1 MHYRVIRDDQEYGP
15 YTIEEITQYVN
26 EGSILPSDHVHNGM
40 EWQPVSQF
48 LKNPH
53 KATASMH
60 SISSVANAK
69 PDWSST
75 NSKNSSIGF
84 WNDHIGMMFGRFIKW
99 GVLSV
104 IVFFGV
110 YYFSTFIMKNTYV
123 TVKSPASSKFSL
135 SSGDVLLYEGSPY
148 TGTKSEFYPDGRK
161 RAEMYYKNGRRFGIS
176 NAWHEN
182 GQKWARADFKNGIP
196 EGRSIIWYESG
207 LVKKMDM
214 YFEKGIPDGEAK
226 YWHENDQLLYD
237 AVYNNGIPESMK
249 GWRENG
255 DPWFHLDLNEDSEIA
270 KVWNT
275 KGEMIDP
282 EGLESGQEMEKFKKM
297 FEEFITDNIWVL
309 SL

>member
-26 EGSILPSDHVHNGM
+26 EGSILASDHVHNGM

-148 TGTKSEFYPDGRK
+148 TGTKSEFYPDGQK

-182 GQKWARADFKNGIP
+182 GQKWARADFKNGLP

-275 KGEMIDP
+275 QGEMIDP

-297 FEEFITDNIWVL
+297 VEENFKDNIWVL

>member
-84 WNDHIGMMFGRFIKW
+84 WNDHIGMMFGKFIKW

-148 TGTKSEFYPDGRK
+148 TGTKSEFYPSGQK

-255 DPWFHLDLNEDSEIA
+255 DSWFHLDLNEDSEIA
-270 KVWNT
+270 KVWNIQ
-275 KGEMIDP
+275 GEMIDP

-297 FEEFITDNIWVL
+297 VEEFFTDNIWVL